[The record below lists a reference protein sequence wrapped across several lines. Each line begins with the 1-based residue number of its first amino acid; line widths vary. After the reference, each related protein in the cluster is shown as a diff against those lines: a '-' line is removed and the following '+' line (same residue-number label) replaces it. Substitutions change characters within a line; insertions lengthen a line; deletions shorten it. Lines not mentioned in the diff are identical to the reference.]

1 MKVTVSVYGQ
11 NGYLL
16 LNSLHNFS
24 DTVRIQRKEF
34 ELSLVSY
41 IQETEH

>member
-1 MKVTVSVYGQ
+1 MKVTINVYFQ
-11 NGYLL
+11 NEYLL

-24 DTVRIQRKEF
+24 DTVRTQRKEF